1 MDNQKLSARVE
12 ALEGPEREVDAEIA
26 LAIGWT
32 CERKRTRTR
41 HGLWLE
47 PGMNAKEVGYC
58 KDPPRFTHSMDAAI
72 TVAPENVRKAFLI
85 NATPSETQV
94 HFFRDGDGVAGTS
107 NASDPIMAT
116 CAAALK
122 ARGL

>member
-1 MDNQKLSARVE
+1 MTEKLSERVE
-12 ALEGPEREVDAEIA
+12 RLEGPDREIDAEIA

-47 PGMNAKEVGYC
+47 PGMNAKEVGYL
-58 KDPPRFTHSMDAAI
+58 KDPPRFTFSIDAAL
-72 TVAPENVRKAFLI
+72 TAAPMELRKSFLI
-85 NATPSETQV
+85 NATPTETQV
-94 HFFRDGDGVAGTS
+94 HFFVDGDGVKGTG
-107 NASDPIMAT
+107 NAKRPEIAI

-122 ARGL
+122 SRGL

>member
-1 MDNQKLSARVE
+1 MTDKLSDRVE
-12 ALEGPEREVDAEIA
+12 RLEGPDREIDEEIA

-32 CERKRTRTR
+32 CERRRTQTR

-47 PGMNAKEVGYC
+47 PGMNAKEVGYL
-58 KDPPRFTHSMDAAI
+58 KDPPRFTASMDAALSA
-72 TVAPENVRKAFLI
+72 APEEVRKSFLI
-85 NATPSETQV
+85 NATPTETQV
-94 HFFRDGDGVAGTS
+94 NFFLDGDGVTGTS
-107 NASDPIMAT
+107 NSRRLENAI